1 MGLLIYIQQIVT
13 EIKEEKHSNTIIV
26 GDLILY
32 LYQWID
38 HGLGLSVTG
47 FQQLSMSTN
56 NAGLATPLGFTS
68 SPYTPTPKSFLLR
81 RKVRLEILA
90 NEDADVDKE
99 IWSKSDHKCWQLPS
113 EHDLEKGCWLKVQLR
128 AGGPCESQQKVTRRH
143 LHLWPGTAGEGWE
156 ALRSGHWED
165 LRKWTLSSTTSEV
178 KGSRGLWC
186 LWCENLEHSYGIYWL
201 NACQIISP
209 SLGFLVLTQETW

>member
-1 MGLLIYIQQIVT
+1 MDRSWVGVVCYWFPAAFYVNQQCRPCYT
-13 EIKEEKHSNTIIV
+13 S
-26 GDLILY
+26 
-32 LYQWID
+32 
-38 HGLGLSVTG
+38 
-47 FQQLSMSTN
+47 
-56 NAGLATPLGFTS
+56 GFTS

-143 LHLWPGTAGEGWE
+143 LHL
-156 ALRSGHWED
+156 
-165 LRKWTLSSTTSEV
+165 
-178 KGSRGLWC
+178 
-186 LWCENLEHSYGIYWL
+186 
-201 NACQIISP
+201 
-209 SLGFLVLTQETW
+209 